1 MMNYETTPKI
11 KYGFETI
18 QYSSYFWSKIECSM
32 VADFD
37 LSYPNTILTH
47 SNCFVFVVVVD
58 TSKKTC

>member
-18 QYSSYFWSKIECSM
+18 KYSSYFWSKIECSM

-37 LSYPNTILTH
+37 LSYPNPNQYTTID
-47 SNCFVFVVVVD
+47 VFLD
-58 TSKKTC
+58 